1 MSLYSQWKGMAET
14 ERTPQ
19 ENKAFWDEY
28 FGIEAEAYKKIL
40 EHKQDFYEGK
50 LSALAEEF
58 GMTEAVF
65 TGFMDGIN
73 SSLIKEYNI
82 EKLKES
88 TTISLAVDFEKLYY
102 NMLDAKAR
110 WLYTLPGW
118 DGILSIEQRREIRN
132 RWQQDKQAVSNKTG
146 RNEPC
151 SCGSG
156 KKYKKCCGAVK

>member
-28 FGIEAEAYKKIL
+28 FGIETEAYKKIL

-50 LSALAEEF
+50 LSALAEEL
-58 GMTEAVF
+58 GMSEVVF
-65 TGFMDGIN
+65 AGFMDGIN
-73 SSLIKEYNI
+73 SSLIKEYDI

-102 NMLDAKAR
+102 NMLEAKAR

-118 DGILSIEQRREIRN
+118 DGILSIKQRREIRN

-146 RNEPC
+146 RNAPC

-156 KKYKKCCGAVK
+156 KKYKKCCGAAK